1 MFFSG
6 FSEIIQKLIMFIHV
20 RNVKLRIS
28 SSQTGVLA
36 VPRSLQTLNLIHR
49 ENGLRFLNMF

>member
-1 MFFSG
+1 MLFFSG

-28 SSQTGVLA
+28 SSQTGVP
-36 VPRSLQTLNLIHR
+36 V
-49 ENGLRFLNMF
+49 F